1 MDVETI
7 FGNAIRAALGP
18 EAAIYALLAIG
29 LNVHYGYTGLLN
41 FGIVGFMMVGAYG
54 LAISVATF
62 GLSMWV
68 GIPVGLA
75 AAALLALLMGIPTLR
90 LRADYFAIT
99 TIAVAEILR
108 LMARSSP
115 LEGLTGGVFGLQA
128 VADSFYDVNPYPSGR
143 YGWGVLA
150 FSDERMWVLTVTWI
164 LVIAATVFVALL
176 IRSPWGRALR
186 SIREDEEAARSLGK
200 NAFGFKL
207 QSLVI
212 GGVIAGVAGI
222 MFAIR
227 ASAANADAYQPEVT
241 FFAYTVLILGGAATR
256 LGPIAGAIIFW
267 FLIAGVQ
274 SFLRE
279 AQAEDLLPGFLGSSD
294 AVGAVSFILVGLGL
308 ILLMIF
314 RPQGIFGNREE
325 MQLDA

>member
-1 MDVETI
+1 M
-7 FGNAIRAALGP
+7 
-18 EAAIYALLAIG
+18 
-29 LNVHYGYTGLLN
+29 
-41 FGIVGFMMVGAYG
+41 IV
-54 LAISVATF
+54 
-62 GLSMWV
+62 
-68 GIPVGLA
+68 
-75 AAALLALLMGIPTLR
+75 
-90 LRADYFAIT
+90 
-99 TIAVAEILR
+99 
-108 LMARSSP
+108 
-115 LEGLTGGVFGLQA
+115 
-128 VADSFYDVNPYPSGR
+128 
-143 YGWGVLA
+143 
-150 FSDERMWVLTVTWI
+150 
-164 LVIAATVFVALL
+164 ATVFVALL

-212 GGVIAGVAGI
+212 GGVIAGVAGV

-308 ILLMIF
+308 ILLMVF
-314 RPQGIFGNREE
+314 RPQGIFGSREE